1 MKRRIISVLV
11 IALWILAALTGCT
24 PAEARYEG
32 FHMDTYVTLTAR
44 GRGSEALLERCAQR
58 LTELENA
65 LSAYRR
71 GSDIRRL
78 NEAGGEWTAL
88 GGDAFKLLEESLQ
101 YAELTGGA
109 FDPTIFTAI
118 NAWDGMSGSVVPS
131 DEALQ
136 RLKPLVDYTGIEL
149 DEAGMRARLKPG
161 QTIDLGAISKGYAA
175 DCLFAFYQE
184 AGCAGIINLGGNVYA
199 VGTKENGGKWRVGV
213 QDPRG
218 NGGLIEVI
226 DASDISA
233 VTSGDYQRFFES
245 GGEIYHHI
253 LDPETLKPARTGLH
267 SVTVICESSTKA
279 DALATAVFVLG
290 REAGGELLSREGLS
304 ALAVTDDWEAVWIG
318 ARE

>member
-1 MKRRIISVLV
+1 M
-11 IALWILAALTGCT
+11 ALSGCT

-44 GRGSEALLERCAQR
+44 GLGSDELLERCAMR

-65 LSAYRR
+65 LSAYRP

-78 NEAGGEWTAL
+78 NEAGGDWTAL
-88 GGDAFKLLEESLQ
+88 GEDAFKLLEESLR

-109 FDPTIFTAI
+109 FDPTIFSAM
-118 NAWDGMSGSVVPS
+118 NAWDGMSGSVIPS
-131 DEALQ
+131 DEALE

-149 DEAGMRARLKPG
+149 DEAGKRARLKPG
-161 QTIDLGAISKGYAA
+161 QAIDLGAIAKGYAA
-175 DCLFAFYQE
+175 DCLFAIYRE
-184 AGCAGIINLGGNVYA
+184 AGCAGIINLGGNIYA
-199 VGTKENGGKWRVGV
+199 AGEKENGGKWRVGV
-213 QDPRG
+213 RDPRG
-218 NGGLIEVI
+218 NGGMIEVI

-245 GGEIYHHI
+245 GGERYHHI
-253 LDPETLKPARTGLH
+253 LDPETLKPARTDLH
-267 SVTVICESSTKA
+267 SVTVICESSAKA
-279 DALATAVFVLG
+279 DALATAVFVMG

-304 ALAVTDDWEAVWIG
+304 ALAVTEDWEAVWIG